1 VEGLI
6 CKALQIQYEHGSER
20 YFLLFNQS
28 LLACA
33 LTQIIVG
40 TVLAL
45 IGSLTK
51 AGEFLKRVEKNLLTM
66 IFKTKLCE
74 AYKALANYYRARS
87 NNHRARDYLLL
98 LKEVDPLCEQAH
110 RLLI

>member
-1 VEGLI
+1 
-6 CKALQIQYEHGSER
+6 
-20 YFLLFNQS
+20 

-51 AGEFLKRVEKNLLTM
+51 AGEFLKRAEKNLLTM
-66 IFKTKLCE
+66 NSKPKLCE

-87 NNHRARDYLLL
+87 NNHRVRDYLLL
-98 LKEVDPLCEQAH
+98 LK
-110 RLLI
+110 